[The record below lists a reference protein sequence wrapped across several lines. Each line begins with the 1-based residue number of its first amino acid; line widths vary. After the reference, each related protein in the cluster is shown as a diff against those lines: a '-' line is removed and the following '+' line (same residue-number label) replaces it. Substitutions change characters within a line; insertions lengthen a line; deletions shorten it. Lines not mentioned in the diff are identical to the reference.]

1 MMYTSLALFALSGVF
16 APSAV
21 APEPAWIRDYGL
33 ARKQG
38 VSENKP
44 LAVFVGSGKKGWEQ
58 VSQEGALNKE
68 VKQVLAESYVCVYL
82 NTDQEAGRKLAD
94 VFEFSQGPGLVLSSR
109 KGALQA
115 FRHEGELNNRDLA
128 RYLTRFSDPEQVVRH
143 TETVPPTPVQYQSYY
158 QAPVQPVQPAVPVM
172 FNGGFGGGFGGGFA
186 PSFMGGGGGG
196 RGGC

>member
-1 MMYTSLALFALSGVF
+1 MYTSLALFALSGVF

-21 APEPAWIRDYGL
+21 SAEPAWIRDYGL

-58 VSQEGALNKE
+58 VSQEGALGKN
-68 VKQVLAESYVCVYL
+68 VKQVLAENYVCVYL
-82 NTDQEAGRKLAD
+82 DTDQQAGRKLAGA
-94 VFEFSQGPGLVLSSR
+94 FEFSEGPGLVLSSR

-115 FRHEGELNNRDLA
+115 FRHEGELSNRELA

-143 TETVPPTPVQYQSYY
+143 TETVPQAPPQYISYY
-158 QAPVQPVQPAVPVM
+158 QAPVQPVVPVM
-172 FNGGFGGGFGGGFA
+172 YNGGFGGGFGGGFA
-186 PSFMGGGGGG
+186 PSFMGGGGG